1 MIRILG
7 FVLTTFFIP
16 SSAFSGSC
24 PAKIDIIDAALA
36 KGTVKNADKVKT
48 LRDKGEAQHKAG
60 KHTESVTTL
69 TDALKLAGIR

>member
-7 FVLTTFFIP
+7 FVLTTFFIS

-24 PAKIDIIDAALA
+24 PAKIEIIDAALA
-36 KGTVKNADKVKT
+36 KGTAEKVKT

-60 KHTESVTTL
+60 KHSESVTTL